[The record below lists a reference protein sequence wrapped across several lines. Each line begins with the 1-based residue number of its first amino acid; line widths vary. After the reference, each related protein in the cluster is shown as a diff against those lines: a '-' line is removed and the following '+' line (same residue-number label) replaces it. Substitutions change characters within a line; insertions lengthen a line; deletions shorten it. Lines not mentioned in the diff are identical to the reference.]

1 MVFEK
6 LKETFSG
13 NNEKYEILYYKYS
26 KIKLENQKLKEQHL
40 NEMKNHKSDVHRIMA
55 DHLIS
60 IFQDIE
66 NVKNDSFK
74 VKATDKEIQRLL
86 IDLNTLEK
94 NVKEIMKKF
103 SIEEFMADERFFDPE
118 IHDIASYEDAKGM
131 KKGLVLKTVKKGF
144 KYRNEIIKKPKLIVT
159 R

>member
-1 MVFEK
+1 
-6 LKETFSG
+6 
-13 NNEKYEILYYKYS
+13 
-26 KIKLENQKLKEQHL
+26 
-40 NEMKNHKSDVHRIMA
+40 
-55 DHLIS
+55 
-60 IFQDIE
+60 
-66 NVKNDSFK
+66 
-74 VKATDKEIQRLL
+74 
-86 IDLNTLEK
+86 
-94 NVKEIMKKF
+94 MKKF

>member
-94 NVKEIMKKF
+94 M
-103 SIEEFMADERFFDPE
+103 
-118 IHDIASYEDAKGM
+118 
-131 KKGLVLKTVKKGF
+131 LK
-144 KYRNEIIKKPKLIVT
+144 RL
-159 R
+159 